1 MEKPAG
7 GEGKDAEAQGAV
19 TSELSSCHS
28 EAPGHAVQTS
38 SAVPCQNVI
47 VLVERKLLKSIV
59 LGRDFQ
65 KPAVSVE
72 VSALDQW
79 SREGQG
85 GGTGRA
91 LCRLM

>member
-1 MEKPAG
+1 MEKAAG
-7 GEGKDAEAQGAV
+7 GEGKDAEVQETV
-19 TSELSSCHS
+19 TSELTSCHS
-28 EAPGHAVQTS
+28 EEPGHAVQTS
-38 SAVPCQNVI
+38 SAVPCQNTT

-65 KPAVSVE
+65 NPAVSVE
-72 VSALDQW
+72 VSVLDQW

-85 GGTGRA
+85 RGAGQA